1 MNSTSN
7 SIMSLNSLITTHDD
21 FEGDKRL
28 IIDEDDRNNNDK
40 CKLLN
45 SSGNSTR
52 SNSPL
57 HMTKSVTIMKIKTK
71 KQLETSRK
79 IDEKLSNL
87 VCGFSGES
95 QLRRALEKGPQKEV
109 SMVCSST
116 SVPSA
121 STTMSLSST
130 PLLAASLSRPPVASP
145 SSSLSTLASA
155 AVAAS
160 ATSSTMNINNSA
172 VDLSQRKN
180 MNSQIYKNGP
190 NESFSFNND
199 INPSSNVYEPYSAIK
214 DKHKSPLRSPSE
226 VYANLL
232 MQLRHAQARINNGS
246 RSLSPLASV
255 QQVQDQNVQDC
266 NPNSPSNITSYNK
279 LTAAARKE
287 KLRLQTS
294 FQCPVCKKR
303 FQRHIALNAHFQNE
317 HIGSTSSEKHCKL
330 CTYICPDITSI
341 RAHLLAK
348 HCIDL
353 DSPSSCRVDGEEGN
367 LSELLN
373 TSKQTSNSSPP
384 SPSSSSSP
392 SHFSN
397 NADNVDQCY
406 KSKRSTRGKSKGRN
420 GNNLSHTYQ
429 DERKDLK
436 DRSLT
441 NSPNLKES
449 GRVVF
454 PDTVSYDESSS
465 SSLASNGSSCISS
478 AVDAISSSSI
488 QHSSTLSHT
497 GISSRSSND
506 KASSSYI
513 KQEPNEDNI
522 DSHDIEQNRNEQA
535 TDLSI
540 KKSSQENRPS
550 SSTKRKST
558 STIHKAVSAS
568 ENCLLDADINIPSVP
583 KKLKSEIPTFEEPVI
598 KSLTNNS
605 ESSKITDVFDDSVFQ
620 LKCQHCSILFPNQ
633 TLYFLHRGFHSEG
646 SNPWRCNGCG
656 RCCTDMYDFNT
667 HLMSDS
673 HS

>member
-57 HMTKSVTIMKIKTK
+57 HMTKSATILKIKTK

-109 SMVCSST
+109 SMICSSS
-116 SVPSA
+116 SVPSVP
-121 STTMSLSST
+121 TTNSLSST

-180 MNSQIYKNGP
+180 KKSQIYNNGP
-190 NESFSFNND
+190 NEPFAFNND
-199 INPSSNVYEPYSAIK
+199 RNPPSNAYEPFSALK
-214 DKHKSPLRSPSE
+214 DKSPLRSPSE

-255 QQVQDQNVQDC
+255 QQVQEQNVQEC
-266 NPNSPSNITSYNK
+266 SPNSPSNNTSCNK
-279 LTAAARKE
+279 LSAAARKE

-353 DSPSSCRVDGEEGN
+353 DSPSSCRVDGEEAN
-367 LSELLN
+367 ISEQLN

-392 SHFSN
+392 SHFANS
-397 NADNVDQCY
+397 ADNVDHCY
-406 KSKRSTRGKSKGRN
+406 KTKRSARGKSKCRK
-420 GNNLSHTYQ
+420 GNIPSLTYQ
-429 DERKDLK
+429 EERNDLK
-436 DRSLT
+436 NRSLT
-441 NSPNLKES
+441 SSPNLKES

-478 AVDAISSSSI
+478 AVDAITSSSI

-497 GISSRSSND
+497 GISSRPGND
-506 KASSSYI
+506 KVSSAYI
-513 KQEPNEDNI
+513 KQEPNDDHI
-522 DSHDIEQNRNEQA
+522 DSHDPEPNSNEQA

-540 KKSSQENRPS
+540 KKPPQENRPS
-550 SSTKRKST
+550 SST
-558 STIHKAVSAS
+558 
-568 ENCLLDADINIPSVP
+568 
-583 KKLKSEIPTFEEPVI
+583 
-598 KSLTNNS
+598 
-605 ESSKITDVFDDSVFQ
+605 
-620 LKCQHCSILFPNQ
+620 
-633 TLYFLHRGFHSEG
+633 
-646 SNPWRCNGCG
+646 
-656 RCCTDMYDFNT
+656 
-667 HLMSDS
+667 
-673 HS
+673 